1 MRVALFLQCDAAL
14 LVVSVV
20 AVFLRRRPAVAA
32 IVYGGSLALSVALLA
47 GALGRLIAGASP
59 DGVVLPIGL
68 PWIGSHFRIDALSAF
83 FLVVI
88 NLGAAAA
95 SLYGLGHSRHEHD
108 HDQQR
113 VLPFFPAFLAGMN
126 LVLLA
131 DDAFTFLAS
140 WEFMSLASW
149 ALVMARHQE
158 ADNARA
164 GYVYIVMASLGTMA
178 LLLAFA
184 LLAGPLGGYAF
195 ATMRVSGVT
204 PGVAGLVLALVL
216 IGAGSK
222 AGLVPLHV
230 WLPLAHPA
238 APSHVSAL
246 MSGVMTKV
254 AIYAFVRIVFDLLG
268 EPAWWWSVV
277 VLTLGGVTAVMGVLY
292 ALMQH
297 DLKRLLAYHTVENIG
312 IIYIGLGL
320 ALAFSAFDMPTAAA
334 LALTAALLHTFNH
347 SLFKSLL
354 FLGAGAVLTATG
366 ERDMEHLGGLIHR
379 MPQTAF
385 AFLVGC
391 VAISALPPF
400 NGFVSE
406 WLTFQAI
413 LLSPQLPS
421 WGLRILAPA
430 VGALL
435 ALSAALAAAC
445 FIKAFGV
452 SFLGRPRTIAA
463 ERAHETDR
471 LSVAAMFAL
480 AALCLLAGILPG
492 VFIDALAPVVKT
504 LVGDR
509 MPVQIGIDWLSIVPI
524 AESRSSYNGLLVFL
538 FISASASL
546 AAVAIHRLASDAVRK
561 APPWDCGFPDANP
574 ATQYTAT
581 SFAEP
586 IRRVYGAFAFRA
598 RERVDMPAPGELRPA
613 RLTVEMHDLVWEFIY
628 DPVTHAVEFLALKL
642 NRLQFL
648 TIRQYLSIVVGAL
661 VFLLLVLASWS

>member
-1 MRVALFLQCDAAL
+1 MRIAVFLQCDAAL
-14 LVVSVV
+14 LVISVV

-47 GALGRLIAGASP
+47 GALGRLIGGASP

-95 SLYGLGHSRHEHD
+95 SLYGLGHSRREHD

-126 LVLLA
+126 LVLSA

-204 PGVAGLVLALVL
+204 PGIAGLVLALVL

-334 LALTAALLHTFNH
+334 LPLTAALLHTFNH

-366 ERDMEHLGGLIHR
+366 ERDIEHLGGLIHR

-598 RERVDMPAPGELRPA
+598 RESVDMPAPGELRPA

-628 DPVTHAVEFLALKL
+628 DPITHAVEFLALKL

>member
-1 MRVALFLQCDAAL
+1 
-14 LVVSVV
+14 
-20 AVFLRRRPAVAA
+20 
-32 IVYGGSLALSVALLA
+32 
-47 GALGRLIAGASP
+47 
-59 DGVVLPIGL
+59 
-68 PWIGSHFRIDALSAF
+68 
-83 FLVVI
+83 
-88 NLGAAAA
+88 
-95 SLYGLGHSRHEHD
+95 
-108 HDQQR
+108 
-113 VLPFFPAFLAGMN
+113 
-126 LVLLA
+126 
-131 DDAFTFLAS
+131 
-140 WEFMSLASW
+140 
-149 ALVMARHQE
+149 
-158 ADNARA
+158 
-164 GYVYIVMASLGTMA
+164 
-178 LLLAFA
+178 
-184 LLAGPLGGYAF
+184 
-195 ATMRVSGVT
+195 
-204 PGVAGLVLALVL
+204 
-216 IGAGSK
+216 
-222 AGLVPLHV
+222 
-230 WLPLAHPA
+230 
-238 APSHVSAL
+238 

-320 ALAFSAFDMPTAAA
+320 ALAFRVFDMPTAAA
-334 LALTAALLHTFNH
+334 LALTAGLLHTFNH
-347 SLFKSLL
+347 SVFKSLL

-445 FIKAFGV
+445 FIKAFGI

-471 LSVAAMFAL
+471 LSIAAMFVL
-480 AALCLLAGILPG
+480 AALCLTAGILPG

-598 RERVDMPAPGELRPA
+598 QERVDMPAPGELRPA

>member
-1 MRVALFLQCDAAL
+1 
-14 LVVSVV
+14 
-20 AVFLRRRPAVAA
+20 
-32 IVYGGSLALSVALLA
+32 
-47 GALGRLIAGASP
+47 
-59 DGVVLPIGL
+59 
-68 PWIGSHFRIDALSAF
+68 
-83 FLVVI
+83 
-88 NLGAAAA
+88 
-95 SLYGLGHSRHEHD
+95 
-108 HDQQR
+108 
-113 VLPFFPAFLAGMN
+113 MN
-126 LVLLA
+126 FVLLA

-195 ATMRVSGVT
+195 ATMRASGVT

-268 EPAWWWSVV
+268 SPP
-277 VLTLGGVTAVMGVLY
+277 GGGASWCSRSEAVTAVMGVLY

-320 ALAFSAFDMPTAAA
+320 ALAFRAFDMPTAAA
-334 LALTAALLHTFNH
+334 LALTAGLLHTFNH
-347 SLFKSLL
+347 SVFKSLL

-445 FIKAFGV
+445 FIKAFGI

-471 LSVAAMFAL
+471 LAIAAMFVL
-480 AALCLLAGILPG
+480 AALCLIAGILPG
-492 VFIDALAPVVKT
+492 AFIDALAPVVKT

-546 AAVAIHRLASDAVRK
+546 AAVAIHRVASDAVRK
-561 APPWDCGFPDANP
+561 APPWDCGFPDPNP

-598 RERVDMPAPGELRPA
+598 QERVDMPAPGELRPA